1 MSWEALYDDRI
12 EDAAMRSLRS
22 PAPQPPTS
30 FATWSAVA
38 ATGKGFPAGGFD
50 IVGSGL
56 GALSAGVRAV
66 QDAFLMDRDDPANSL
81 SQVAGALDQRAD
93 LARGASH
100 GFAPPETAH
109 QADQILFNL
118 ARIGS
123 KAAVAMG
130 TGGAVGGGA
139 LLAAEEGATEF
150 DRLTKRGIDPA
161 TARKS
166 AAVMGAA
173 TGLSVGLPVAGTTV
187 KGTIGLVAAGGPG
200 TYMAQEKL
208 SQQILAKAGYHDE
221 ASLHNPTD
229 PLGLALSTILPG
241 LFGAASLAMRPK
253 APALVD
259 VVKHL
264 ESRGKRYGKDGEIL
278 TSPKGAQG
286 EMQVMPATSR
296 DPGFGVT
303 PARDDSPDELA
314 RVGRDYIA
322 AMEAR
327 YPGDPAKALAAYNA
341 GPGAVD
347 KAVAKAGAEW
357 RTLMPD
363 ETRGY
368 VAHGMNKL
376 RDDAKAHVAMDPE
389 VVDAARTRVTNDALN
404 RSMPDHMDARAEVMR
419 ASDEIAA
426 GRMPEVREMPTTALP
441 EFREWFAASKVVD
454 DAGEPMVVYHGG
466 AKNFDEFDMAR
477 VGEKQKSDWGPG
489 IYLTPSKSNADYY
502 RVEAVK
508 KADEEYNAAYQRYE
522 DLTKDVKVI
531 DGAPQYSEA
540 SRAALKEFQRIGREK
555 DKTAEGHIHEV
566 FANIKNPLI
575 EPYRS
580 MPDPFLARQAKEA
593 GHDGIFILNG
603 DGSINEIVAFDPKQI
618 KAIGNSG
625 KFDPNSASLTDPL
638 KPGERNPRSEGRNAL
653 PPPDRVTIEPEA
665 KPAKGE
671 AVVSPEAARIA
682 KLAEESPDMKVTLP
696 GHDKPMTLAEALETA
711 KAEAA
716 EEAKAATL
724 VQAALDCA
732 LSMA

>member
-1 MSWEALYDDRI
+1 MSFEALYADRM
-12 EDAAMRSLRS
+12 ESALQRDLAA
-22 PAPQPPTS
+22 PPRPKDTG
-30 FATWSAVA
+30 FATWSM
-38 ATGKGFPAGGFD
+38 
-50 IVGSGL
+50 
-56 GALSAGVRAV
+56 LSAGAKGVPRGGLEVGASGFDAAGEAIRSV
-66 QDAFLMDRDDPANSL
+66 QDAFLMERDDPSQTL
-81 SQVAGALDQRAD
+81 SQVAGRMDDRSA
-93 LARGASH
+93 LARAAAQ

-109 QADQILFNL
+109 QADQVMHNL
-118 ARIGS
+118 VRVGA
-123 KAAVAMG
+123 KAIAAMAA
-130 TGGAVGGGA
+130 GGPVSGGMA
-139 LLAAEEGATEF
+139 LAAEEGNTVYRDLIA
-150 DRLTKRGIDPA
+150 KGIDPA
-161 TARKS
+161 TALQV
-166 AAVMGAA
+166 AGVTGVA
-173 TGLSVGLPVAGTTV
+173 TGVSVGLPMAGATV

-229 PLGLALSTILPG
+229 PLGLALSTILPS
-241 LFGAASLAMRPK
+241 LFGGASLAMRPR

-286 EMQVMPATSR
+286 EMQVMPYTAK

-303 PARDDSPDELA
+303 PARDGSPDELA
-314 RVGRDYIA
+314 RVGRDYLA

-327 YPGDPAKALAAYNA
+327 YPGEPDKALAAYNA

-376 RDDAKAHVAMDPE
+376 RDDAKAHVALDPE

-419 ASDEIAA
+419 AGDEIAA

-441 EFREWFAASKVVD
+441 EFREWFGDSKVVD
-454 DAGEPMVVYHGG
+454 EATGEPMVVYHGTQTPG
-466 AKNFDEFDMAR
+466 FDSFKRGEVPPIGGVRFADAQGHYFTRDPGYASDYGETVMPVYLSIRKPYIVPPGEFDHTYVSATR
-477 VGEKQKSDWGPG
+477 RAE
-489 IYLTPSKSNADYY
+489 L
-502 RVEAVK
+502 EAQG
-508 KADEEYNAAYQRYE
+508 Y
-522 DLTKDVKVI
+522 
-531 DGAPQYSEA
+531 
-540 SRAALKEFQRIGREK
+540 
-555 DKTAEGHIHEV
+555 
-566 FANIKNPLI
+566 
-575 EPYRS
+575 
-580 MPDPFLARQAKEA
+580 
-593 GHDGIFILNG
+593 DGIIAPEVPGTGYSGGRFG
-603 DGSINEIVAFDPKQI
+603 EMVAFRPEQI
-618 KAIGNSG
+618 KSAIGNSG

-638 KPGERNPRSEGRNAL
+638 KPGERNPRRDTSNAL
-653 PPPDRVTIEPEA
+653 PPPDRVTIEPEPVA
-665 KPAKGE
+665 AKGE
-671 AVVSPEAARIA
+671 AVVSPESQRLA
-682 KLAEESPDMKVTLP
+682 KMAEESPDMKVTLP

-724 VQAALDCA
+724 VQAALECA
-732 LSMA
+732 LSFGA